1 MPTAQQIMAI
11 AWPAFLSACALQG
24 VVFAVVDPL
33 ELLWFGQPLA
43 WSRQA
48 VYTAAFF
55 VFWGCSALASG
66 LTVLLARSD
75 RSQSGEML

>member
-24 VVFAVVDPL
+24 VVFALVDPL
-33 ELLWFGQPLA
+33 ELVWFGRPLA

-48 VYTAAFF
+48 VYTAGFF
-55 VFWGCSALASG
+55 VLGLQRAGQRVDGAACAKRSG
-66 LTVLLARSD
+66 
-75 RSQSGEML
+75 

>member
-1 MPTAQQIMAI
+1 MPTSRQIMSI
-11 AWPAFLSACALQG
+11 VWPAFLSACALQG
-24 VVFAVVDPL
+24 VVFALVDPL
-33 ELLWFGQPLA
+33 ELHWFGHPPP

-66 LTVLLARSD
+66 LTVLLAQRD
-75 RSQSGEML
+75 R